1 MHSCL
6 LPATPQALPRNYVEK
21 RSHQPP
27 AGLRHV
33 FVRPA
38 LIHLALF
45 RLSDRNGAD
54 QTEN

>member
-6 LPATPQALPRNYVEK
+6 LPATPQALPRNYVQK

-45 RLSDRNGAD
+45 RLSDRNGAN